1 METERPNE
9 EPQHGTNDPSNQSPW
24 ATVTENRSALFRRSE
39 WFIRKVANEMCRRDV
54 DRHPVKAGRDW
65 LIDID
70 GMTAYFSEQ
79 AVQSSSETS
88 YPITEVDG
96 NLPGEIDSSE
106 TWGWD
111 SDVA

>member
-1 METERPNE
+1 METDLRNE
-9 EPQHGTNDPSNQSPW
+9 EPQHGSNAPSDRSPW
-24 ATVTENRSALFRRSE
+24 ATISEAAAYYRRSE
-39 WFIRKVANEMCRRDV
+39 WFIRKVATTMSKRKV
-54 DRHPVKAGRDW
+54 DRHPIKAGRDW
-65 LIDID
+65 LIDIG
-70 GMTAYFSEQ
+70 GMTDYFSEQ

-96 NLPGEIDSSE
+96 NLPDEIDSGE